1 MKGYCVSFVAWWVN
15 AVCYMY
21 LDINTWLAIHLY
33 VIGYSLIKYYV
44 SNTINVVI

>member
-1 MKGYCVSFVAWWVN
+1 MKGYRLSFVALWVN
-15 AVCYMY
+15 AISYMY
-21 LDINTWLAIHLY
+21 LDINTWLAIDLY